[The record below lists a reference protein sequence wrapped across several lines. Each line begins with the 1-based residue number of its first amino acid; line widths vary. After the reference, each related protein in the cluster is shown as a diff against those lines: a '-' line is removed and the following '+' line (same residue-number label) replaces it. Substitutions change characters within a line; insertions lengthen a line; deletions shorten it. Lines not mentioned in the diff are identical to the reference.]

1 MSLLVSRV
9 LYLAR
14 DKTLRHQI
22 VRFVVAGFMGLFTDL
37 AVYRGLVGLDV
48 HVTPAKALGC
58 VAGTVLVFFINRS
71 WTFSSQQ
78 TSFSQFVR
86 FSMLYGTSITVN
98 TTLNTLGLQL
108 LPEPWHVSF
117 VLATGVSTVMNFLGS
132 KFLVFKPVSA
142 DVSAQEEASADLA

>member
-1 MSLLVSRV
+1 
-9 LYLAR
+9 
-14 DKTLRHQI
+14 
-22 VRFVVAGFMGLFTDL
+22 
-37 AVYRGLVGLDV
+37 
-48 HVTPAKALGC
+48 
-58 VAGTVLVFFINRS
+58 VLVFFINRS